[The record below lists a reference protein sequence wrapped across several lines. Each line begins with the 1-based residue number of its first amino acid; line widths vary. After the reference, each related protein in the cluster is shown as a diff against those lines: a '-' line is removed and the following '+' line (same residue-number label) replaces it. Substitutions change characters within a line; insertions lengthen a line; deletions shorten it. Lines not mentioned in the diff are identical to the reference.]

1 MKLERQKDMIFAS
14 KVDLLVEMI
23 FKYDKNC
30 ERKQWIFEIEF
41 DGERIPRSFLRGM
54 QPNQIIFPLQIED
67 SISSAQSAAGT
78 F

>member
-30 ERKQWIFEIEF
+30 ERKQ
-41 DGERIPRSFLRGM
+41 
-54 QPNQIIFPLQIED
+54 
-67 SISSAQSAAGT
+67 
-78 F
+78 